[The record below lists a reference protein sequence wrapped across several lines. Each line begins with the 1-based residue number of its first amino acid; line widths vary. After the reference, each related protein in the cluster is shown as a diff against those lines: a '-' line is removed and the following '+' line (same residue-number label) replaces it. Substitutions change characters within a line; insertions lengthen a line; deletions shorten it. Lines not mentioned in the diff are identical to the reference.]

1 MEQARMAEYCRV
13 TFEFQLRK
21 ALKTVSH
28 RVIAATPPPSPT
40 IPFDIPGWRIVST
53 ASSSSL
59 TTLDT
64 PPLPSLL
71 RKGRSPPPFRNGAT
85 NENCFDL
92 NDFRASYP
100 APRDFFSY
108 TASWTGTFERRQAQM
123 RDVHIYIWRER
134 ERKRTRTLE
143 HSTLLS
149 LIFFDL

>member
-28 RVIAATPPPSPT
+28 RVIAATSPQ
-40 IPFDIPGWRIVST
+40 PNNPLRHPRLENRFDRFFVVVNHSRHT
-53 ASSSSL
+53 S
-59 TTLDT
+59 
-64 PPLPSLL
+64 PPLPSSKRPFSSSLQKRGHQRKLL
-71 RKGRSPPPFRNGAT
+71 RSERLSSFLPRSTRLF
-85 NENCFDL
+85 L
-92 NDFRASYP
+92 
-100 APRDFFSY
+100 Y

>member
-64 PPLPSLL
+64 PPHPSLL
-71 RKGRSPPPFRNGAT
+71 RKGRFSSLQKRGHQRKLLRSERLSSF
-85 NENCFDL
+85 L
-92 NDFRASYP
+92 
-100 APRDFFSY
+100 PRSTRLFLY